1 MNKKSYNVEVLVNGR
16 KAQEFQKDGMT
27 FIRGD
32 EGTQYQIRVTNN
44 SNNRILARITVDG
57 RSVLTDDKD
66 DESGYIING
75 NDSLK
80 LKGFRLSDDEVSTF
94 VFSRKGDS
102 RAQKRFGYAKDCG
115 VIGVQVLKER
125 NNPYGWEDVIDK
137 LNKLNRPIETYP
149 TYLYYPTYP
158 WTGDPIPYYGP
169 SITCNNNTFKSNI
182 DCNLHSDNL
191 KNVLRS
197 EISYSKCS
205 VDEPGL
211 YSSTFDMGTSM
222 GDIVKAPIE
231 RVEFETEDDVDATFE
246 IYYASYQSLK
256 KNNIVEKPK
265 AKAYI
270 PKPNYCK
277 KV

>member
-115 VIGVQVLKER
+115 VIGVQILKEKDT
-125 NNPYGWEDVIDK
+125 PYGWEDIIDR
-137 LNKLNRPIETYP
+137 LNKLNRPIDAPYP
-149 TYLYYPTYP
+149 TYPHYP
-158 WTGDPIPYYGP
+158 WTGDPIHGP
-169 SITCNNNTFKSNI
+169 STVTCDNNAFKSNI

-205 VDEPGL
+205 VDEPKL
-211 YSSTFDMGTSM
+211 YSGTFDMGTSM
-222 GDIVKAPIE
+222 GDTVKAPIE
-231 RVEFETEDDVDATFE
+231 RVEFETEGDVNATFE

-256 KNNIVEKPK
+256 KNNIVERPK